1 MIVLIVTQNQQILTN
16 FNDLYKDNTIVNYI
30 KHLINFNIDHLL
42 FLKKEAGN
50 ISHQKKREMHQSE
63 SGNNL
68 YTDNLLTNELNI
80 DDENNF
86 KNKLKKE
93 NLKSLIKEG
102 SKNRK
107 KNENLHMHSLRENRE
122 KKIQPRQK
130 KIKDFEFELD
140 EISQDNSDEEDVA
153 DSSLSNY
160 GDDEDFVDEILN
172 VEDEEL
178 VDENDDRDEDF
189 LKVKNLHKNEI
200 HSFIENFSP
209 IGFKNIFRN
218 VNEFKIFDSV
228 LNFVQQL
235 NPLFYSHIL
244 SSFTKTKLKVLES
257 IRHFQKISD
266 VEGCMNFRKI
276 VKIKRK

>member
-1 MIVLIVTQNQQILTN
+1 MIVLLVTQNQQILTN
-16 FNDLYKDNTIVNYI
+16 FNDSYKDNTIVNYI
-30 KHLINFNIDHLL
+30 KHLINFNIDNLL

-50 ISHQKKREMHQSE
+50 ISHQKKREIHKSD

-68 YTDNLLTNELNI
+68 YTDNLITNELNI
-80 DDENNF
+80 EDENNF

-107 KNENLHMHSLRENRE
+107 KIENLHMHSLRKNRG
-122 KKIQPRQK
+122 KKINQRQK
-130 KIKDFEFELD
+130 NIKEFEFELD
-140 EISQDNSDEEDVA
+140 EISQDNSDYEDFA

-160 GDDEDFVDEILN
+160 GDNEDLVDEIPN
-172 VEDEEL
+172 VEEEEF
-178 VDENDDRDEDF
+178 VDENDDRDEEF
-189 LKVKNLHKNEI
+189 LKVKNSHKNEI
-200 HSFIENFSP
+200 LSFIENFSP
-209 IGFKNIFRN
+209 ISFKNIIRN

-244 SSFTKTKLKVLES
+244 SSFTKTKLKLLES